1 MIQSRVGSS
10 DPRALLAENLASF
23 ALGSLRAVFQWYL
36 HDSNVMEAHLNNLCD
51 AFAGKSVFVT
61 GHTGFKG
68 SWLCLWLAK
77 LGARVTG
84 YALDPPTQPS
94 HFEVAEIEQLLDG
107 HHIAD
112 IRDAAVLEAA
122 MRASAPDLVLHL
134 AAQSVVRESYAVP
147 RETFEI
153 NAIGTA
159 GVLDAVRKLR
169 HPCSVVCVTSDKC
182 YENVEQVW
190 GYRECDAMGE
200 HDPYGGSKGAA
211 ELVIRSYRHSFFPPE
226 RLTNHGVK
234 LASAR
239 AGNVIGGGD
248 WTSDALIV
256 DIVKALAA
264 NQPVRIRKPNAFR
277 PWQHVLQAL
286 SGYLTLAARLMTS
299 DNPVYQSGWN
309 IGPAAGN
316 ELPVREIVE
325 LFLREWGH
333 GSWIDVSRQDDP
345 HEAGILRLAIDK
357 AIWQLNWRPGWDV
370 TDTLRQTVRWYRE
383 FHNKNPAMR
392 SVSSRQID
400 EYSERIGWL
409 QTRPLPNQPNSDADN
424 VDNEAPIKKAV

>member
-1 MIQSRVGSS
+1 MGNHSI
-10 DPRALLAENLASF
+10 NL
-23 ALGSLRAVFQWYL
+23 
-36 HDSNVMEAHLNNLCD
+36 HD

-68 SWLCLWLAK
+68 SWLCLWLAR
-77 LGARVTG
+77 LGAKVTG
-84 YALDPPTQPS
+84 YALEPPTQPN
-94 HFEVAEIEQLLDG
+94 HFEVAEVEELLSG

-112 IRDAAVLEAA
+112 IRDAFELESAMHAA
-122 MRASAPDLVLHL
+122 KPDLVLHL
-134 AAQSVVRESYAVP
+134 AAQSVVRTSYVIP

-159 GVLDAVRKLR
+159 SVLDAVRSLDR
-169 HPCSVVCVTSDKC
+169 PCSIVCITSDKC

-190 GYRECDAMGE
+190 GYREDDAMGE

-226 RLTNHGVK
+226 RVAEHGVK

-264 NQPVRIRKPNAFR
+264 DQPVRIRKPYAYR

-286 SGYLTLAARLMTS
+286 SGYLTLAARLITS
-299 DNPVYQSGWN
+299 DEPVYQSGWN

-333 GSWIDVSRQDDP
+333 GSWIDVSHQDDP

-370 TDTLRQTVRWYRE
+370 TETLRQTVRWYRE
-383 FHNKNPAMR
+383 FHNNHPAMR
-392 SVSSRQID
+392 EVSLRQIE
-400 EYSERIGWL
+400 EYSTAIGWSP
-409 QTRPLPNQPNSDADN
+409 TKKVDACLG
-424 VDNEAPIKKAV
+424 VAPSAD